1 MLRLL
6 RGTMHNLNAI
16 LTIAFRDIIKL
27 LRDKSRIFAS
37 FIFPIIFIGVLG
49 TSLQQNLGETLGY
62 NFLTFV
68 FIGVLA
74 QTLFQSTASGIISL
88 VEDRQN
94 DFAQEMFIAP
104 ISRYAILLGKILGET
119 IVSLV
124 QIIGVVVFAFLI
136 KIPLD
141 VMSLISLFPFI
152 LAIAFFGG
160 AFGVMVMSSLS
171 EQRAANQIFPFIL
184 FPQFFLAGV
193 FNPIQNLPLPIL
205 IASRISPMTYAV
217 DLLRS
222 IYYYGKPEYAKVVL
236 FNPWLNLA
244 VVLGFGVVFLVI
256 GTYLFVKNER
266 NR

>member
-1 MLRLL
+1 MI
-6 RGTMHNLNAI
+6 NAI
-16 LTIAFRDIIKL
+16 FTIAFRDIIKL
-27 LRDKSRIFAS
+27 LRDRTRIVAS

-49 TSLQQNLGETLGY
+49 TSLQQNLGKGLGY

-74 QTLFQSTASGIISL
+74 QTLFQSTAAGIISL

-94 DFAQEMFIAP
+94 DFSQEMFVAP

-119 IVSLV
+119 LVSVV
-124 QIIGVVVFAFLI
+124 QIFGVLIFAFLI
-136 KIPLD
+136 GIPLSISGL
-141 VMSLISLFPFI
+141 VRLIPFI
-152 LAIAFFGG
+152 FCVSFFGG
-160 AFGVMVMSSLS
+160 AFGVMVMANLS
-171 EQRAANQIFPFIL
+171 DQKSASQIFPFLL

-193 FNPIQNLPLPIL
+193 FNPIQHLPLPIM

-222 IYYYGKPEYAKVVL
+222 IYYAGSPEYAKVVL
-236 FNPWLNLA
+236 FNPLLNIA
-244 VVLGFGVVFLVI
+244 VVIGVGLIFLSI
-256 GTYLFVKNER
+256 GTYVFVKNER

>member
-1 MLRLL
+1 MQ
-6 RGTMHNLNAI
+6 NLNAVF
-16 LTIAFRDIIKL
+16 TIAYRDIAKL
-27 LRDKSRIFAS
+27 LKDRSRIMAS

-49 TSLQQNLGETLGY
+49 TSLQQNIGDGLGY
-62 NFLTFV
+62 NFLVFV
-68 FIGVLA
+68 LIGVLG
-74 QTLFQSTASGIISL
+74 QTLFQSTSAGIISL

-104 ISRYAILLGKILGET
+104 ISRYAILLGKIFGEML
-119 IVSLV
+119 VAMV
-124 QIIGVVVFAFLI
+124 QIIGIIIFGYVMG
-136 KIPLD
+136 IPLD
-141 VMSLISLFPFI
+141 AVSLLRLLPVVV
-152 LAIAFFGG
+152 LVAFFGG
-160 AFGVMVMSSLS
+160 AFGVFVMSNLS
-171 EQRAANQIFPFIL
+171 DQRAANQIFPFIL

-222 IYYYGKPEYAKVVL
+222 IYYFGTPEYDKVVL
-236 FNPWLNLA
+236 FNPLLNLA
-244 VVLGFGVVFLVI
+244 VVIGTGLLFLII